1 MTNRRRLLVTSNNQ
15 SKEESDFE
23 AHYARY
29 PWPLRDIT
37 VPHNHDVLFGRG
49 GGTNN
54 HPGNKRYRQLVEE
67 RKARYVRAARNE
79 KPLIALEI
87 VTWLREKQNPP
98 GRFLQLNEKTK
109 MWDDVGYKRAREKA
123 SQALR
128 EKTYATHA
136 EGAVLQHDSK
146 ENSDHVD
153 NFDANRDRPDPV
165 VPTELDKTIPSNLGN
180 SLSEDKLV
188 LEKSSDNR
196 DRIASVNS
204 LQLDDVFSHPPFVGV
219 YFENEENT
227 SPQAP
232 YHPGIKRSTSHNVE
246 GMKEMKFPRNGKS
259 IANGLE
265 RQHSLAAFFLPGA
278 VLDSPASPFF
288 DEKECGL
295 SGQLSELSI
304 SFDMKQLSDLFYG

>member
-1 MTNRRRLLVTSNNQ
+1 MSSNNQ

-23 AHYARY
+23 AHYARHS
-29 PWPLRDIT
+29 WPLRNVT

-67 RKARYVRAARNE
+67 RKARYVQAARNE
-79 KPLIALEI
+79 KPLIALEV
-87 VTWLREKQNPP
+87 VTWLREHQNPP

-109 MWDDVGYKRAREKA
+109 KWDDVGYKRAREKA

-136 EGAVLQHDSK
+136 EDASLQHGSK
-146 ENSDHVD
+146 EINDHVD
-153 NFDANRDRPDPV
+153 SFDTTRDRSDPV
-165 VPTELDKTIPSNLGN
+165 VPTEFDDRFHPYRGN
-180 SLSEDKLV
+180 TLSEDILAA
-188 LEKSSDNR
+188 EKSSDAR
-196 DRIASVNS
+196 DRSTSVNS
-204 LQLDDVFSHPPFVGV
+204 LQLDEVFSHAPFIDA
-219 YFENEENT
+219 YFENEENLF
-227 SPQAP
+227 PQAQF
-232 YHPGIKRSTSHNVE
+232 HPRIKRSTSHNVE
-246 GMKEMKFPRNGKS
+246 GMKEMKFPRKGSS

-288 DEKECGL
+288 DEKEFGL
-295 SGQLSELSI
+295 SRQLSELSI
-304 SFDMKQLSDLFYG
+304 SFDMKQLSDFFYG